1 MKEKLQK
8 FGFIYFSSPKSLLNT
23 QLYEWL
29 PAIRQLGAS
38 SIIFQSDFNRA
49 IPEDPFLI
57 AMEYGLS
64 PIVHFVAELP
74 KARDFNQASV
84 LFDAYA
90 KRGVNKV
97 ILGNR
102 PNVKSAWPS
111 AGWQYENLVEQFLD
125 RFIPFAQYAIQSGI
139 KPVLPPLQP
148 GGDYW
153 DTSFNALVFSGLKN
167 RQMDSIINQ
176 LIISSFGYTF
186 GKPLSWG
193 KGGPERWS
201 GSKPYQTPDGQED
214 QLGFYNFEW
223 SQSIAERIL
232 GRALPAIILD
242 AGFAGPT
249 SMQQDPEKTL
259 KNIKSILHAISM
271 GQDEDYAGDEIKFN
285 PLMQGCYFSLDK
297 IDALMQRELS
307 VKSLFEIFGQ
317 PQMGKSG
324 SGIHVENQKIIAHY
338 LLLPSHANSV
348 SDAILNKVRP
358 IIKKQRPTVG
368 FSLAEASFAEQVSI
382 YPDPMLFPEEKIN
395 QLRAA
400 GCSVEVL
407 PESGME
413 IATKLQGS

>member
-8 FGFIYFSSPKSLLNT
+8 LGFIYFSSPKSLLNT
-23 QLYEWL
+23 HLYEWL

-57 AMEYGLS
+57 AMESGLN
-64 PIVHFVAELP
+64 PVVHFVAELP
-74 KARDFNQASV
+74 KARDFNQVSI
-84 LFDAYA
+84 LLDAYA
-90 KRGVNKV
+90 KRGVSKV

-102 PNVKSAWPS
+102 PNVKNAWPS

-125 RFIPFAQYAIQSGI
+125 RFIPFAQYAVQLGI

-153 DTSFNALVFSGLKN
+153 DTSFMALVFSGLKN

-201 GSKPYQTPDGQED
+201 GSKPYHTPDGQED
-214 QLGFYNFEW
+214 QLGFHNFEW
-223 SQSIAERIL
+223 FQSYAERIL
-232 GRALPAIILD
+232 GRSVPAIILD
-242 AGFAGPT
+242 AGFASSTP
-249 SMQQDPEKTL
+249 QQETEKTL
-259 KNIKSILHAISM
+259 KNIKSIFKAISK
-271 GQDEDYAGDEIKFN
+271 GQDEGDTGDEIKFD
-285 PLMQGCYFSLDK
+285 PLMQGCYFSLNK
-297 IDALMQRELS
+297 IDALMERELS

-317 PQMGKSG
+317 PQEDKGA
-324 SGIHVENQKIIAHY
+324 SGINGENKKTIAHY

-368 FSLAEASFAEQVSI
+368 FSLVEASFAEQVSI
-382 YPDPMLFPEEKIN
+382 YPDPILFTDEKIN
-395 QLRAA
+395 QLRAS